1 MTMAQYAVLQRVLMI
16 ICCGKAVR
24 LNLDEPLQ
32 NVVLVEAP
40 YSSVNSLCVIS
51 SVNFEDT

>member
-1 MTMAQYAVLQRVLMI
+1 MLAYDDGTVCI

-24 LNLDEPLQ
+24 LNLDEPFQ

-51 SVNFEDT
+51 SANFEDM